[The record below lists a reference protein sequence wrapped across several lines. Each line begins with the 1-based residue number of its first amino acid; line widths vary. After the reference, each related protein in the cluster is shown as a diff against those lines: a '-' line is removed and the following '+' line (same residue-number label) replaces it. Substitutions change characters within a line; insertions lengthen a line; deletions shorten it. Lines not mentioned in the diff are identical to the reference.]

1 VSRDAI
7 DAGFAAAIRAV
18 VGPDVH
24 VAAQVFDTGGLG
36 CALRLGERRVVLD
49 ASVDGEWGVDDQPG
63 SAGYRVVGRSMT
75 EALATAAA
83 MLGRTPMVGGGA
95 GEPAP
100 GGEALV
106 AAAPWLMIDGAGG
119 VASIAYSDVTEL
131 VAVTETFRRAALPE
145 TVLPLALVDLRTG
158 LVMAVHTG
166 GDVTIRRFQPAPLTA
181 AADGAGQAAASKQ
194 PEGMPG
200 APADGA
206 GRPDG
211 GSR

>member
-1 VSRDAI
+1 VSREAI
-7 DAGFAAAIRAV
+7 EVGFAAAIRAV

-24 VAAQVFDTGGLG
+24 VAAHVFDKGGLG
-36 CALRLGERRVVLD
+36 CKLRLGERRVVLD

-63 SAGYRVVGRSMT
+63 SAGYRVIGRSMT

-83 MLGRTPMVGGGA
+83 MLGRAPAGDGA
-95 GEPAP
+95 AEPAP

-119 VASIAYSDVTEL
+119 VTSIAYTEYSDL

-166 GDVTIRRFQPAPLTA
+166 GDVTVRRFQRAPLTA
-181 AADGAGQAAASKQ
+181 AAEGAGQAAVSKQ
-194 PEGMPG
+194 REGMPA
-200 APADGA
+200 APADSA
-206 GRPDG
+206 GRPEG